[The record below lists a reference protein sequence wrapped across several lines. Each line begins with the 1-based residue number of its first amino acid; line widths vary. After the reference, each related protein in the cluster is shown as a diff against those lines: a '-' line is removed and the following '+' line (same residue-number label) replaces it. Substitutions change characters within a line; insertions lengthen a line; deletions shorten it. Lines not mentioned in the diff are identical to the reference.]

1 MWPVSTFSLPYHH
14 GDLRRSLIDA
24 ALELLAEEQRWTF
37 SLREV
42 ARRARVSHNAPYN
55 HFADKQELLAAVA
68 ASGFLTL
75 RDRMRKAIERVD
87 RPDDAL
93 VKTGTVYVRFGIEN
107 PAFYKLMF
115 GSVLGSA
122 EAERPHV
129 YVTAADE
136 AKAVLV
142 GVIERGA
149 ADGVFPALR
158 NHPKR
163 IQIAVLAAWS
173 IVHGLTMLA
182 IDGFTGQMPRRAL
195 EAAAEQIAQTF
206 VNGLKGSPE

>member
-1 MWPVSTFSLPYHH
+1 MWSMSTSARPYHH

-24 ALELLAEEQRWTF
+24 ALELLAEEQNWTF

-75 RDRMRKAIERVD
+75 RDRMRKAIERVE

-93 VKTGTVYVRFGIEN
+93 VETAMVYLRFGVEN

-122 EAERPHV
+122 QAERPRV
-129 YVTAADE
+129 YVKAADE

-142 GVIERGA
+142 GIIERGA
-149 ADGVFPALR
+149 ARGVFPALH
-158 NHPKR
+158 NNPKR
-163 IQIAVLAAWS
+163 VQVAVLAAWS

-182 IDGFTGQMPRRAL
+182 IDGFTGAMPRRAL
-195 EAAAEQIAQTF
+195 DAAAEQIAQTL

>member
-1 MWPVSTFSLPYHH
+1 MWPLSTSTRAYHH

-24 ALELLAEEQRWTF
+24 ALELLAEEQNWSF

-75 RDRMRKAIERVD
+75 RDRMRKAIEGVD

-93 VKTGTVYVRFGIEN
+93 VKTAMVYVRFGLKN

-122 EAERPHV
+122 PAERPHL
-129 YVTAADE
+129 YVKAAEE

-142 GVIERGA
+142 GIMERGA
-149 ADGVFPALR
+149 AGDVFPALR
-158 NHPKR
+158 KDPKR
-163 IQIAVLAAWS
+163 TQVAVLAAWS
-173 IVHGLTMLA
+173 LVHGLTMLA
-182 IDGFTGQMPRRAL
+182 IDGFTREMPRRAL
-195 EAAAEQIAQTF
+195 NGAAEQIAQTL
-206 VNGLKGSPE
+206 VNGLKGSPR

>member
-1 MWPVSTFSLPYHH
+1 MSTSRRPYHH

-24 ALELLAEEQRWTF
+24 ALELLAEEQNWAF

-75 RDRMRKAIERVD
+75 RDRMRKAIAAVD
-87 RPDDAL
+87 RPDEAL
-93 VKTGTVYVRFGIEN
+93 VKTGIVYVRFGVEN

-129 YVTAADE
+129 YVKAADE

-149 ADGVFPALR
+149 ARSVFPALQ
-158 NHPKR
+158 NDPKR
-163 IQIAVLAAWS
+163 MQVAVLAAWS

-182 IDGFTGQMPRRAL
+182 IDGFTGEMPRRAL
-195 EAAAEQIAQTF
+195 DAAAEQIAQTF
-206 VNGLKGSPE
+206 VNGLKGSTA

>member
-1 MWPVSTFSLPYHH
+1 MSTSRRPYHH

-24 ALELLAEEQRWTF
+24 ALEILAEEQNWAF
-37 SLREV
+37 SLRQV

-93 VKTGTVYVRFGIEN
+93 VKTGMVYVRFGTEN

-129 YVTAADE
+129 YVSAADE

-149 ADGVFPALR
+149 ARGVFPALQ
-158 NHPKR
+158 NNPKR
-163 IQIAVLAAWS
+163 MQAAVLAAWS

-182 IDGFTGQMPRRAL
+182 IDGFTAEMPRRAL
-195 EAAAEQIAQTF
+195 DAAAEQIARTL